1 MKKVILFFANGT
13 EEVEALTAVDLLR
26 RAGAELTV
34 AGVGGETLT
43 GSHGIRIVAD
53 TAAEAIADFSDCDMI
68 VLPGGLPGTTH
79 LDESAVV
86 DKALQTVHNN
96 GGYLAAICAA
106 PLVLGKRRYLQGKQA
121 VCYPG
126 FESYLMGALRP
137 CDGVRVCTDGKII
150 TGAGAGVAT
159 EFALALIAALYGMEK
174 ADEIRRAI
182 LAD

>member
-26 RAGAELTV
+26 RAGAELTL
-34 AGVGGETLT
+34 AGVGGTALT
-43 GSHGIRIVAD
+43 GSHGIRITAD
-53 TAAEAIADFSDCDMI
+53 VCADEITSFDDYDMVVI
-68 VLPGGLPGTTH
+68 PGGLPGTTH
-79 LDESAVV
+79 LDESSAV
-86 DKALQTVHNN
+86 DKALRTVHTK

-106 PLVLGKRRYLQGKQA
+106 PLVLGKRGYLQGKTA

-126 FESYLMGALRP
+126 FESYLEGAHKP
-137 CDGVRVCTDGKII
+137 CDGTRVCTDGKII

-159 EFALALIAALYGMEK
+159 EFALALITALYGVEK
-174 ADEIRRAI
+174 ADTIRRSI